1 MHMPSITAA
10 CLAVLALT
18 CAALAVQT
26 IRLRRSRHTVF
37 NGGILL
43 CLGLLIVSALP
54 ILSRL
59 PWVELAEEASDQV
72 VAGLHFLE
80 VAYVILTL

>member
-1 MHMPSITAA
+1 MHMPSLTAV

-18 CAALAVQT
+18 GAALAFQM

-43 CLGLLIVSALP
+43 CLGLLIASALP
-54 ILSRL
+54 LLSRL
-59 PWVELAEEASDQV
+59 PWAELAEEASDQA
-72 VAGLHFLE
+72 VAALYLLE

>member
-26 IRLRRSRHTVF
+26 IRLRRSRQTVF

-43 CLGLLIVSALP
+43 AIGLASAAALP
-54 ILSRL
+54 LLARL
-59 PWVELAEEASDQV
+59 PWAEFADEASDQV
-72 VAGLHFLE
+72 VAALHLLE
-80 VAYVILTL
+80 VTYVILTL

>member
-1 MHMPSITAA
+1 MNMLPITAD

-18 CAALAVQT
+18 CAALALRM
-26 IRLRRSRHTVF
+26 IRPPRSGHVIF

-43 CLGLLIVSALP
+43 SVGLLIAAALP

-59 PWVELAEEASDQV
+59 SWAEFAEDASDQ
-72 VAGLHFLE
+72 AIAALHFME

>member
-1 MHMPSITAA
+1 MHMPSLTAA
-10 CLAVLALT
+10 CLALLALT
-18 CAALAVQT
+18 GTALALQM

-43 CLGLLIVSALP
+43 CLGLLIAATLP
-54 ILSRL
+54 LLSRL
-59 PWVELAEEASDQV
+59 PWAELAEEASDQA
-72 VAGLHFLE
+72 VAALHLLE

>member
-1 MHMPSITAA
+1 MHTPSITAV
-10 CLAVLALT
+10 CLALLALIGV
-18 CAALAVQT
+18 ALAFQM

-43 CLGLLIVSALP
+43 CLGLLTAALP
-54 ILSRL
+54 LL
-59 PWVELAEEASDQV
+59 PWAELAEEALDQV
-72 VAGLHFLE
+72 VAALHVLE